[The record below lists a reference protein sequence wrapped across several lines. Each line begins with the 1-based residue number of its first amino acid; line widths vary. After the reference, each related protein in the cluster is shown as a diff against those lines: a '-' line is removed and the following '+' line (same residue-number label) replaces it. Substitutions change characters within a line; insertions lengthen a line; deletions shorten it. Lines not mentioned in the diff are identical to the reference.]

1 MKKIMKSFRINKFL
15 DDEVKK
21 ICKKYNISETSFYEM
36 GAIEKI
42 ARNELLSNNY
52 DEMINNIDLII
63 KSLEQAKNKLK

>member
-1 MKKIMKSFRINKFL
+1 
-15 DDEVKK
+15 
-21 ICKKYNISETSFYEM
+21 M

-63 KSLEQAKNKLK
+63 KSLEQAKNRLK

>member
-36 GAIEKI
+36 GAIEKMV
-42 ARNELLSNNY
+42 RNELLSNNY

-63 KSLEQAKNKLK
+63 KSLEQAKNRLK